1 MKNITL
7 SAKEEAIEKA
17 RRVAVRNHS
26 TLNQMFRE
34 WLETFNNQR
43 LTDEGVSDKLNSIW
57 EQANYV
63 RVGKK
68 LSRNEMNE
76 R

>member
-7 SAKEEAIEKA
+7 SAKEEAIERA
-17 RRVAVRNHS
+17 REVASQKHR
-26 TLNQMFRE
+26 TLNDLFRE
-34 WLETFNNQR
+34 WLDNLGTQLSSDDTATR
-43 LTDEGVSDKLNSIW
+43 LGKLW
-57 EQANYV
+57 EQTSYT

-68 LSRNEMNE
+68 LTRNEMNE